1 MATPPRLG
9 PRLRAVADRILPG
22 RPFADVGTD
31 HAHLP
36 IAVVHEGQVPSA
48 LACDVG
54 EAPLAVARAN
64 VRRFALADRIEL
76 RRGDGLIALGEDR
89 PATVTVCGMG
99 GYQIGQLLRRG
110 PLDGIERLVLA
121 PNNAWGELR
130 GALAELGFGIVDEE
144 VIEDG
149 ERIYLVL
156 AAEPG
161 RGRPIEDATDREIG
175 PWFRER
181 PVAPALQRWA
191 RAELHRVERVIAAIP
206 ADHADRR
213 ARFES
218 RAALLRELMRRAEP
232 GASG

>member
-9 PRLRAVADRILPG
+9 PRLRAVADRILPD

-36 IAVVHEGQVPSA
+36 IAVVHEGKVPSA

-54 EAPLAVARAN
+54 EAPLEVARTN
-64 VRRFALADRIEL
+64 VRRFGLADRIEL
-76 RRGDGLIALGEDR
+76 RLGDGLAALARDR

-110 PLDGIERLVLA
+110 PVDGIERLVLA
-121 PNNAWGELR
+121 PNNAWGAMR
-130 GALAELGFGIVDEE
+130 AALAELGFGVVDEE
-144 VIEDG
+144 AIVDG

-161 RGRPIEDATDREIG
+161 RGHPIEDETDREIG
-175 PWFRER
+175 PCIRHR
-181 PVAPALQRWA
+181 PVSAPLRRWA
-191 RAELHRVERVIAAIP
+191 EGELRRVEEVIASIP
-206 ADHADRR
+206 AGHAERR

-218 RAALLRELMRRAEP
+218 RAILLRELLNRA
-232 GASG
+232 G